1 MWPSGEIGRHGMTR
15 VGPARRRVP
24 ELTKRAYLARF
35 LVNIEVPEEMFADEV
50 VVEVFQQYK
59 ELQASFKE
67 IHKTCDKLRSN
78 SLEPSEIKREIQQL
92 EEEKEQLNTKIAKI
106 KQRVQAVENF
116 DALFEVTSALRR
128 EQEEEARL
136 AESLSEQQ
144 QLLMHAEQKY
154 KRTLD
159 QCKEE
164 KNRVHDESALQLLDK
179 LESEVRMNKERVEE
193 TMVRDVE
200 EKRRRVKQM
209 QEVRQS
215 ASVSESDIQQVQA
228 AIRQLTQEIAV
239 LTERQAKT
247 TPNDDKLAMFRQ
259 QAAVVAKKKQERS
272 EKLKILEEERNLL
285 RAELGEKEEAC
296 EGIKGSKFLKGE
308 EFKKYAN
315 SLRGKGNQYKKLKS
329 ELAEMRAEWGVL
341 NRTEQ
346 LLKSRESNLKDFL
359 LSVEKSKGVV
369 GYSETQQNL
378 EKVSALK
385 NELDEEKGKTLE
397 EISRVVTEINSN
409 IKDRKSKLAPQIKEL
424 RSIRQKF
431 QELEAEYL
439 EKKTAYE
446 TTAVGLES
454 ERSKTESEIQTLR
467 EECAREESRY
477 HYLGCL
483 GNIAD
488 VGLGRVVDGK
498 GKGALPAGKAGA
510 PMTFSA
516 WRDVY
521 STKIQQQEN
530 LSKVLTPMSVD
541 MRHSHAVSDTVSH
554 GLPCRARAMD
564 SLATRDPSRHG
575 IPYDVV
581 ADAVS
586 HTTWCPSGAARETE
600 AVQTERYNRR
610 FDKLSARIK

>member
-1 MWPSGEIGRHGMTR
+1 MHVAERRDRTPRHDSGR
-15 VGPARRRVP
+15 PARRRVP

-315 SLRGKGNQYKKLKS
+315 SLRGKGN
-329 ELAEMRAEWGVL
+329 
-341 NRTEQ
+341 
-346 LLKSRESNLKDFL
+346 
-359 LSVEKSKGVV
+359 SV
-369 GYSETQQNL
+369 
-378 EKVSALK
+378 
-385 NELDEEKGKTLE
+385 
-397 EISRVVTEINSN
+397 
-409 IKDRKSKLAPQIKEL
+409 
-424 RSIRQKF
+424 RS
-431 QELEAEYL
+431 
-439 EKKTAYE
+439 
-446 TTAVGLES
+446 
-454 ERSKTESEIQTLR
+454 
-467 EECAREESRY
+467 
-477 HYLGCL
+477 
-483 GNIAD
+483 
-488 VGLGRVVDGK
+488 
-498 GKGALPAGKAGA
+498 LP
-510 PMTFSA
+510 
-516 WRDVY
+516 
-521 STKIQQQEN
+521 
-530 LSKVLTPMSVD
+530 L
-541 MRHSHAVSDTVSH
+541 
-554 GLPCRARAMD
+554 GLP
-564 SLATRDPSRHG
+564 LP
-575 IPYDVV
+575 
-581 ADAVS
+581 
-586 HTTWCPSGAARETE
+586 
-600 AVQTERYNRR
+600 RR
-610 FDKLSARIK
+610 VRQPWAQA